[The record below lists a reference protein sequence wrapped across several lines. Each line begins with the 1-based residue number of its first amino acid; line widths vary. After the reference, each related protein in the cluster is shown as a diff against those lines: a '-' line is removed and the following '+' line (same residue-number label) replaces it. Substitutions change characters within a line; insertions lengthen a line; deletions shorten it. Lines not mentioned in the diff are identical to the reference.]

1 VRLEGRKA
9 VLQAFI
15 SILARPL
22 GSTHPTNTSAGCNSG
37 QREHGHA
44 ECRAK
49 ALRGQFTRSS
59 IKRSLLPA
67 PSCNLVNCRRN
78 PPKIAAF

>member
-22 GSTHPTNTSAGCNSG
+22 RPSHPIRWAWNTWERRRGETAERLA
-37 QREHGHA
+37 QREFTHLVVFRLRRPG
-44 ECRAK
+44 EVTRAIDF
-49 ALRGQFTRSS
+49 LV
-59 IKRSLLPA
+59 
-67 PSCNLVNCRRN
+67 SCLANEVT
-78 PPKIAAF
+78 